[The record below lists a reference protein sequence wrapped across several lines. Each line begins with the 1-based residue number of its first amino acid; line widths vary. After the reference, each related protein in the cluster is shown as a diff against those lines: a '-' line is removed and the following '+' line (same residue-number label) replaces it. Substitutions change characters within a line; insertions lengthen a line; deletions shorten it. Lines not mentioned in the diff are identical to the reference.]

1 MKTNILQDEEFLK
14 LLECLKIAVHV
25 GEDEYFLPS
34 ALSLEPSSN
43 ELTFEMHSVPL
54 VFSWGE
60 RILPHGFFFTVAVEL
75 LGRSKEKGD
84 IKFELRTDIAQC
96 REQIQVKAVHGE
108 IPGVVKL
115 INRTRWI
122 QVCSSSNA
130 EYCPTIYK
138 AVNTA
143 VEKTVKRFMHTGT
156 GSPIVTVLCPIKDH
170 EDHFCLLSTDKKG
183 FTCSAIQSKTGSVTP
198 DMLFW
203 TQGT

>member
-1 MKTNILQDEEFLK
+1 M
-14 LLECLKIAVHV
+14 LERVSTSYPVRCL
-25 GEDEYFLPS
+25 
-34 ALSLEPSSN
+34 LSLVLISS
-43 ELTFEMHSVPL
+43 LYKMHSVPL

-84 IKFELRTDIAQC
+84 MRFELRTDIAQC
-96 REQIQVKAVHGE
+96 REEIQMNAVHGE

-122 QVCSSSNA
+122 QVCSSSSA

-143 VEKTVKRFMHTGT
+143 VEKTVKRFEHTGIGYPT
-156 GSPIVTVLCPIKDH
+156 VTVLCPI
-170 EDHFCLLSTDKKG
+170 EDHHERIITAFFQSTRNGLVAPLTKQDWLCD
-183 FTCSAIQSKTGSVTP
+183 TRHVVLDTRYIVSSCV
-198 DMLFW
+198 
-203 TQGT
+203 

>member
-25 GEDEYFLPS
+25 GEGEYFLPS

-43 ELTFEMHSVPL
+43 DFTFKMHSIPL

-75 LGRSKEKGD
+75 LCRSNEKVD
-84 IKFELRTDIAQC
+84 IRFELCTDIA
-96 REQIQVKAVHGE
+96 VHCE

-143 VEKTVKRFMHTGT
+143 VEKTVKRFEYIGIY
-156 GSPIVTVLCPIKDH
+156 SPIVTVLCPIKDH
-170 EDHFCLLSTDKKG
+170 YCLLSGRNSLVLLSRAGLARHVVLDTRYIVSS
-183 FTCSAIQSKTGSVTP
+183 CVY
-198 DMLFW
+198 
-203 TQGT
+203 